1 MENRDS
7 FNKQYHLSEIRY
19 KKIKQI
25 NITSF
30 EILND
35 FVNGVY
41 EMFKNIDEY
50 FVNSY
55 KVIAKLEEISFV
67 GKYYFQAIDYLLDV
81 PDNQMLIN
89 KEENREMLRYY
100 YADAW
105 NYFIRIV
112 SDKKIIIK
120 QLSKKMLKEFTYT
133 GEDEMKKHRNITYKK
148 FKNLQAELDNILQ
161 DSETE

>member
-1 MENRDS
+1 MENSDDV
-7 FNKQYHLSEIRY
+7 NKQYYLNELQY

-25 NITSF
+25 NKTSF

-81 PDNQMLIN
+81 SDNQMILD
-89 KEENREMLRYY
+89 KKEMLRYY

-105 NYFIRIV
+105 KYFTRIV

-161 DSETE
+161 DSKTD